1 MTRISKFQV
10 NNEILDKLFLLLFEV
25 VGNKF
30 SNKEF
35 ADIVHDLF
43 SPVERI
49 MIVKRVAIIYMLMK
63 GIENSIIVDS
73 LKVSPSTISKFQVTI
88 ENSKGVV
95 KALNTIVKNE
105 KINDFFENLI
115 TEFRGPGTY
124 GVDWK
129 SSWQRKIDYEK
140 RKARGI

>member
-30 SNKEF
+30 DSEEF
-35 ADIVHDLF
+35 ADIIHDLF

-49 MIVKRVAIIYMLMK
+49 MIAKRVAIIYMLMK
-63 GIENSIIVDS
+63 RIENSIIVDS
-73 LKVSPSTISKFQVTI
+73 LKVSPSTISKFQVTF

-105 KINDFFENLI
+105 KISDFFEKLI
-115 TEFRGPGTY
+115 IEFRGPGTY

-129 SSWQRKIDYEK
+129 SAWERKINFEK
-140 RKARGI
+140 RKTRGI